1 MSARC
6 VKPVSNTA
14 AIYAR
19 YSSTNQREE
28 SIEAQVR
35 ACQDYAR
42 KNGLVIVDTY
52 ADSAKTGTNAEREE
66 FQRMIADSA
75 TGKFEFVIVHKLDR
89 FSRDR
94 YDSVVYKRKLRS
106 NGVTLRSVL
115 ENLDGSPESLI
126 LESLLEAMAAYYSQN
141 LSRESLK
148 GLKENGYKCI
158 HNGGIPPLGYDVD
171 KETRKYVINEE
182 EAMVVR
188 YIFSSYADGIGY
200 NQIIRYLNNNG
211 FRSKRGNIFGKNS
224 IQGLLKNIRYTGV
237 YTYNM
242 TKDKDAVGNR
252 NHRPK
257 PKDEQ
262 IMIEGGMPAIIDRET
277 FERAQIQLRR
287 NRQFAARGKSKT
299 VYLLSDLIRCGECG
313 GSMYANKSNDRYG
326 NSTYFYVCQNKS
338 YKKHCTNKGI
348 RKETIE
354 NFVLSQLLK
363 DIFDR
368 EGVDKLRKHLTEYHK
383 RKQKKIST
391 MNNDLRAEHEQ
402 ITIKLSNIVKLI
414 SESGAN
420 IDTANHEIKLLEE
433 RRRDIENQLDDL
445 HKESTLLTIYAKQ
458 INEIKAFEKEIRNR
472 TNLKKLQKIISCCI
486 EQVTVYHDRIKIE
499 YRLPLPDEDSDE
511 LIPLTVI
518 RDRMEVKNEF
528 SPPRKNKHNKDKE
541 LIHAAVQ

>member
-1 MSARC
+1 MSARS
-6 VKPVSNTA
+6 VRAISNTA

-242 TKDKDAVGNR
+242 RKEKDAAGNR

-262 IMIEGGMPAIIDRET
+262 IMIEGGMPAIIDKDT
-277 FERAQIQLRR
+277 FERAQIQLSK

-299 VYLLSDLIRCGECG
+299 VYLLSGLMRCGECG
-313 GSMYANKSNDRYG
+313 GSMYANKSKDRHG
-326 NSTYFYVCQNKS
+326 NSLYFYVCQNKN
-338 YKKHCTNKGI
+338 YKKHCTNKAI

-354 NFVLSQLLK
+354 NYVLSQLLK

-368 EGVDKLRKHLTEYHK
+368 EGIDKLKKHLTEYHK
-383 RKQKKIST
+383 RKRENINRLS
-391 MNNDLRAEHEQ
+391 NDLRAEHEQ
-402 ITIKLSNIVKLI
+402 ITVKLSNIVKII
-414 SESGAN
+414 SESSVTV
-420 IDTANHEIKLLEE
+420 DTASHEIKLMEE
-433 RRRDIENQLDDL
+433 RKRDIEDQLDKL
-445 HKESTLLTIYAKQ
+445 HKESALLSISEKQ
-458 INEIKAFEKEIRNR
+458 ISKIRSYEKEIRNR
-472 TNLKKLQKIISCCI
+472 TNPKKLQQILSCYI
-486 EQVTVYHDRIKIE
+486 EQVTVYNDKIKTE
-499 YRLPLPDEDSDE
+499 YKFALPDEKSDE

-528 SPPRKNKHNKDKE
+528 SPPRRNKHNKDKE
-541 LIHAAVQ
+541 LIHAVQ